1 MSVLEIHDE
10 CDWSSD
16 LTSLR
21 ASPLLITDD
30 GAVVF
35 FRLESL
41 VQRNGGLKMFWMTI
55 YLSLADRLS
64 SKFHICPWKLGF
76 FALLYGFGFF
86 ALLPFQFSSR
96 FNCQKFPPLKV
107 TLHPFCRDKTEK
119 LMEITEEKKQEII
132 KKENAK

>member
-35 FRLESL
+35 FR
-41 VQRNGGLKMFWMTI
+41 
-55 YLSLADRLS
+55 
-64 SKFHICPWKLGF
+64 
-76 FALLYGFGFF
+76 
-86 ALLPFQFSSR
+86 
-96 FNCQKFPPLKV
+96 
-107 TLHPFCRDKTEK
+107 DKTEK

-132 KKENAK
+132 KKENAKSNNSNTRIGKFSYKERALKIYTDDNRPSN

>member
-76 FALLYGFGFF
+76 FALLYGFVFLF
-86 ALLPFQFSSR
+86 CFLFNLVQDLTIKSSH
-96 FNCQKFPPLKV
+96 L
-107 TLHPFCRDKTEK
+107 
-119 LMEITEEKKQEII
+119 
-132 KKENAK
+132 

>member
-35 FRLESL
+35 FRLES
-41 VQRNGGLKMFWMTI
+41 
-55 YLSLADRLS
+55 ADRLS

-76 FALLYGFGFF
+76 FALLYGFVF
-86 ALLPFQFSSR
+86 LLCFLFNLVQDLTVKSSH
-96 FNCQKFPPLKV
+96 L
-107 TLHPFCRDKTEK
+107 
-119 LMEITEEKKQEII
+119 
-132 KKENAK
+132 

>member
-64 SKFHICPWKLGF
+64 SKFHIYPWKLGF
-76 FALLYGFGFF
+76 FALLCFMALFF
-86 ALLPFQFSSR
+86 CFASFS
-96 FNCQKFPPLKV
+96 
-107 TLHPFCRDKTEK
+107 
-119 LMEITEEKKQEII
+119 I
-132 KKENAK
+132 

>member
-41 VQRNGGLKMFWMTI
+41 VQRSGGLKMFWMTI

-64 SKFHICPWKLGF
+64 RQSICP
-76 FALLYGFGFF
+76 
-86 ALLPFQFSSR
+86 
-96 FNCQKFPPLKV
+96 
-107 TLHPFCRDKTEK
+107 
-119 LMEITEEKKQEII
+119 
-132 KKENAK
+132 